1 MNTSQ
6 TAWTSRTWRDRTA
19 LQQPQWPDGDAHE
32 AVLEQLSS
40 LPPLVFAGEA
50 RELTDRLADVA
61 AGRAFL
67 LQAGDC
73 AESFDTSADSIR
85 DRLRVILQMAV
96 VLTYYTG
103 VPVVKIGRIA
113 GQFAKPRSSDT
124 ETIDGVELPSFR
136 GHIINDVGFTAEE
149 RAADPERLL
158 TAYNRAAATLN
169 LLRAFTKGGFADLSR
184 VHQWNREFVAA
195 SPSGQRY
202 AAIAEEIE
210 RAVQFMSACGINSET
225 LTDLRQVDFY
235 TSHEALLLDYEEAL
249 TRRDSLTGDW
259 VDCSAHMLWIGE
271 RTRQLDG
278 AHVEFLRGVA
288 NPLGCKIGP
297 TATAED
303 IIALCEVLNPERI
316 PGRLTLVTRMGAT
329 KVVDGL
335 PPLLTAVKESG
346 HPVVWACDPMH
357 GNTFTADDG
366 RKTRHFEDVLA
377 EVSGFF
383 AAHRFAGTHPG
394 GVHLELTGDDVTECL
409 GGGAEVVTADLAN
422 RYETMCDPRLNGSQS
437 VDLAFRVAELLRN
450 GTH

>member
-6 TAWTSRTWRDRTA
+6 SAWTSRTWRDRTA
-19 LQQPQWPDGDAHE
+19 LQQPQWPDGAAHE

-40 LPPLVFAGEA
+40 LPPLVFAGET

-103 VPVVKIGRIA
+103 VPVVKVGRIA

-136 GHIINDVGFTAEE
+136 GHIVNDVGFTAEE

-158 TAYNRAAATLN
+158 TAYHRATATLN

-184 VHQWNREFVAA
+184 VHQWNREFVAT
-195 SPSGQRY
+195 SPAGQRY

-303 IIALCEVLNPERI
+303 VIALCEALNPERI

-346 HPVVWACDPMH
+346 HPVVWTCDPMH

-383 AAHRFAGTHPG
+383 AAHRFAGTLSLIHI
-394 GVHLELTGDDVTECL
+394 
-409 GGGAEVVTADLAN
+409 
-422 RYETMCDPRLNGSQS
+422 
-437 VDLAFRVAELLRN
+437 
-450 GTH
+450 